1 MHNANGFSAST
12 GYNLAPPPVAAQLT
26 SLADNTDRDWISWT
40 FPWHPL
46 SLLKPITHFR
56 FFSPVDGGPHP
67 SITDIWLTPR
77 CTSDVFTTDMLGSV
91 ADIWHRMVEN
101 YHPGAQFSTKNLVAR
116 GMQAEQDFNTATD
129 HGRIPMP
136 YGYPTLSMS
145 LEIKQVLP
153 PSGVKWL
160 FVRAQAKEIKNGRMD
175 AEVTILNESLELVA
189 LSHQVSFIVDTT
201 KRAGESSKAESGR
214 L

>member
-1 MHNANGFSAST
+1 
-12 GYNLAPPPVAAQLT
+12 
-26 SLADNTDRDWISWT
+26 
-40 FPWHPL
+40 
-46 SLLKPITHFR
+46 
-56 FFSPVDGGPHP
+56 
-67 SITDIWLTPR
+67 
-77 CTSDVFTTDMLGSV
+77 MLGSV
-91 ADIWHRMVEN
+91 ADIWCRMVGT
-101 YHPGAQFSTKNLVAR
+101 YHPGGNFSAKTLVAR
-116 GMQAEQDFNTATD
+116 AMQAKQDSNTATD

-145 LEIKQVLP
+145 LEIKQILP

-175 AEVTILNESLELVA
+175 AEVTILNEGHELAA

-201 KRAGESSKAESGR
+201 KAVGESAKAKNGR